1 MNPIYLILKGC
12 AGLGN
17 RLITIA
23 NALNYSAKTDRV
35 ILVDW
40 SDGQF
45 GPKGINVFYKY
56 FQISKAP
63 YIESFVDIKDFRKL
77 QHFPPKWGLNPH
89 SALYDLYLQA
99 GSNKL
104 HRLFPFRFTGN
115 ISKIHGYWLQKLNKN
130 QKVQSDWQCLKSLFS
145 RNDIPFG
152 GQYKYKMKEDVVFYA
167 DFCPP
172 FSPDILRNHIKLS
185 DWLNSEVEHLTEK
198 YQLER
203 DTVGVH
209 IRMTDKQPDSDLD
222 QLFKK
227 IKDLGLEE
235 KQLFLATDNPK
246 VEDIFQRI
254 FPKLIFLPKWRP
266 EHLGKQMG
274 VHQYAIRN
282 KDYGMAER
290 QLKESIIDMWLLSK
304 CEYLIYQT
312 NSSFS
317 RVSAVLKNE
326 PNKTYSW

>member
-1 MNPIYLILKGC
+1 MSKKFLILKGT
-12 AGLGN
+12 AGIGN
-17 RLITIA
+17 RLITLA
-23 NALNYSAKTDRV
+23 NAIAYARITDRI

-45 GPKGINVFYKY
+45 GKKDENVFYKY
-56 FQISKAP
+56 FRLNNTPHIYSIK
-63 YIESFVDIKDFRKL
+63 DIKNYESL
-77 QHFPPKWGLNPH
+77 SHYPKQWGLQPH
-89 SALYDLYLQA
+89 SAVYDLYKQ
-99 GSNKL
+99 SSSHIF
-104 HRLFPFRFTGN
+104 HRIIPLKF
-115 ISKIHGYWLQKLNKN
+115 SKKGGYWCLKEKQNKTLAQKLFNLLNKN
-130 QKVQSDWQCLKSLFS
+130 
-145 RNDIPFG
+145 NPPFG
-152 GQYKYKMKEDVVFYA
+152 SNYRTKMKEVVLFYA

-185 DWLNSEVEHLTEK
+185 DWLNSEIEDLTSK
-198 YQLER
+198 YQLGR

-304 CEYLIYQT
+304 CEYLIYQQ

-326 PNKTYSW
+326 PTKTFSW